1 MNDPTSHRLTPHFE
15 AFIEGQIAQG
25 KYENA
30 TEVIEEGLRLL
41 QARQAKLDQ
50 LSRALQEGLDS
61 GEAVGFDVDEWLE
74 ARGASLDRLRQAVA
88 ESEASGEAVPFDMDT
103 WLEEQDRLDNAA

>member
-1 MNDPTSHRLTPHFE
+1 MNDRRPRPLTDYFE

-30 TEVIEEGLRLL
+30 TEVIEDALRLL
-41 QARQAKLDQ
+41 QAR
-50 LSRALQEGLDS
+50 
-61 GEAVGFDVDEWLE
+61 EAT
-74 ARGASLDRLRQAVA
+74 LDRLRRAVA